1 MKLMEQLKPYNEQRK
16 MIELV
21 DQSFNEFKVVNCRP
35 IIKAALKHMDT
46 KLQMN
51 LVNKLTWMV

>member
-1 MKLMEQLKPYNEQRK
+1 MEQLKPYNEQRK